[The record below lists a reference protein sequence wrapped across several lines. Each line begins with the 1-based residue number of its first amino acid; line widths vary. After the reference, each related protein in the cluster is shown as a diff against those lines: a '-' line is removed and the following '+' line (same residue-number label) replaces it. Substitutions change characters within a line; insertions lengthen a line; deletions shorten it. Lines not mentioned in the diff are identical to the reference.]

1 MPIQPEIDHYQ
12 RLLRYEQ
19 SHRRRLGRPR
29 LVQYLINR
37 RYYYGDNVQPDD
49 VNQPLGI
56 RYVPRIINKHTH
68 YLFGEWE
75 QDIVDWVVSPTDKES
90 EEDKELSI
98 HIARAIYQIMR
109 RSDAD
114 QLLYRGAL
122 DGSIYG
128 DSVFKV
134 RYSPQVQG
142 AAFETVLPEY
152 YHAMWNPLDVSET
165 TEALIAYSLDRQSAH
180 DLFGTAG
187 NPTFHNQLSY
197 LDPGYATVWE
207 HWSPWEYHLVVDD
220 QLVTKGP
227 NPYAEIV
234 GPGEKPRP
242 AWLPFVHIP
251 NLGVNGDYFGFGDAE
266 PIYDLQ
272 DELNMR
278 IADFGDIINYH
289 AHPITLVKNYFG
301 RFEDLRTGPDV
312 VWDMGREGE
321 ASYLEWGGPAP
332 GVMDYIELLMK
343 VLFDTSSLTGVAFG
357 RSDQSQASGSALV
370 VQMLPIVEIVRR
382 KRATWGPKLRDLARR
397 LLELE
402 AMSMPSE
409 QFYTVYKFKPD
420 DIGRFIIS
428 PKWAPILPRDRM
440 SVVNENVALLVN
452 KARSIVTALKD
463 LGVDDPEEERTR
475 IIADLEE
482 FAKIDAELRKLDAE
496 NQAAA
501 QAKLQMAD
509 AGPNDDTDPSAQ
521 VAQPARRSTAK
532 PARYTP
538 NRDGGRNA
546 DRAKGGS
553 NEEA

>member
-12 RLLRYEQ
+12 RILRYEQ

-49 VNQPLGI
+49 VNQPLSI

-75 QDIVDWVVSPTDKES
+75 QDIIDWVVSPLDKES
-90 EEDKELSI
+90 EEDKETSTN
-98 HIARAIYQIMR
+98 IARAIYRLMR
-109 RSDAD
+109 RCDAD

-128 DSVFKV
+128 DTVFKL
-134 RYSPQVQG
+134 RFNPRIQG
-142 AAFETVLPEY
+142 ASFENVLPEY

-165 TEALIAYSLDRQSAH
+165 TEALIAYNLDRQTAYE
-180 DLFGTAG
+180 LFGTNG
-187 NPTFHNQLSY
+187 NPQFHNHLSY

-207 HWSPWEYHLVVDD
+207 HWNTKEYHLVVDD
-220 QLVTKGP
+220 QLITKGA
-227 NPYAEIV
+227 NPYSEIV
-234 GPGEKPRP
+234 APGEKPRP
-242 AWLPFVHIP
+242 AWIPFVHIP

-266 PIYDLQ
+266 AVYDLQ

-357 RSDQSQASGSALV
+357 RTDQSQASGSALV
-370 VQMLPIVEIVRR
+370 VQMLPIVEVVRR
-382 KRATWGPKLRDLARR
+382 KRATWGPKLRYLANR

-402 AMSMPSE
+402 AMSMPSD
-409 QFYTVYKFKPD
+409 QFYKIYKFKPED
-420 DIGRFIIS
+420 LGRFNIN
-428 PKWAPILPRDRM
+428 PKWSPILPRDRM

-463 LGVDDPEEERTR
+463 LGVDDPEEERVR
-475 IIADLEE
+475 IIQDLEE
-482 FAKIDAELRKLDAE
+482 FAKMQMEFKQQE
-496 NQAAA
+496 TEHAASMQQKYA
-501 QAKLQMAD
+501 AP
-509 AGPNDDTDPSAQ
+509 GPNDDDPDDQ
-521 VAQPARRSTAK
+521 MINVK
-532 PARYTP
+532 PPSRKSQNITP
-538 NRDGGRNA
+538 NRDGGKNS
-546 DRAKGGS
+546 DSAKGGS
-553 NEEA
+553 NEDS

>member
-1 MPIQPEIDHYQ
+1 MSIQPEIDHYQ

-37 RYYYGDNVQPDD
+37 RYYYGDNIQPDD
-49 VNQPLGI
+49 VNQPLSI

-75 QDIVDWVVSPTDKES
+75 QDLVDWVVSPLDKES
-90 EEDKELSI
+90 EEDKEIST
-98 HIARAIYQIMR
+98 HIARAIYRLMR
-109 RSDAD
+109 RCDAD

-128 DSVFKV
+128 DTVFKL
-134 RYSPQVQG
+134 RFNPRIQG
-142 AAFETVLPEY
+142 ASFENVLPEY

-165 TEALIAYSLDRQSAH
+165 TEALVAYNLDRQVAYE
-180 DLFGTAG
+180 LFGTVG
-187 NPTFHNQLSY
+187 NPQFHNHLSY

-207 HWSPWEYHLVVDD
+207 HWNSKEYHLVVDD
-220 QLVTKGP
+220 QLISQGS
-227 NPYAEIV
+227 NPYIPITASPESS
-234 GPGEKPRP
+234 KP
-242 AWLPFVHIP
+242 AWLPFIHIP

-266 PIYDLQ
+266 AIYDLQ

-332 GVMDYIELLMK
+332 GIMNYIELLMK

-357 RSDQSQASGSALV
+357 RSEQSQASGSALV

-382 KRATWGPKLRDLARR
+382 KRAAWGPNLRELAKR

-409 QFYTVYKFKPD
+409 QFLSIYKFSSQD
-420 DIGRFIIS
+420 LARFSIS
-428 PKWAPILPRDRM
+428 PKWSPILPRDRM

-452 KARSIVTALKD
+452 KARSIVTAMKD
-463 LGVDDPEEERTR
+463 LGIDDPEEEKIR
-475 IIADLEE
+475 IIQDLKE
-482 FAKIDAELRKLDAE
+482 FAEIQAEMQKTQMDNDAAIQQKY
-496 NQAAA
+496 A
-501 QAKLQMAD
+501 QP
-509 AGPNDDTDPSAQ
+509 GPNDDASEEMIRGTQRPMGRKSA
-521 VAQPARRSTAK
+521 SE
-532 PARYTP
+532 YTP
-538 NRDGGRNA
+538 NRDGGKNMK
-546 DRAKGGS
+546 RASGGS
-553 NEEA
+553 NEDS

>member
-12 RLLRYEQ
+12 RILRYEQ

-49 VNQPLGI
+49 VNQPLSI

-75 QDIVDWVVSPTDKES
+75 QDIIDWVVSPLDKES
-90 EEDKELSI
+90 EEDKEASTN
-98 HIARAIYQIMR
+98 IARAIYRLMR
-109 RSDAD
+109 RCDAD

-128 DSVFKV
+128 DTVFKL
-134 RYSPQVQG
+134 RFNPRIQG
-142 AAFETVLPEY
+142 ASFENVLPEY

-165 TEALIAYSLDRQSAH
+165 TEALIAYNLDRQTAYE
-180 DLFGTAG
+180 LFGTTG
-187 NPTFHNQLSY
+187 NPQFHNHLSY

-207 HWSPWEYHLVVDD
+207 HWNSKEYHLVVDD
-220 QLVTKGP
+220 QLITKGA

-234 GPGEKPRP
+234 APGEKPRP
-242 AWLPFVHIP
+242 AWIPFVHIP
-251 NLGVNGDYFGFGDAE
+251 NMGVNGDYFGFGDAE
-266 PIYDLQ
+266 AIYDLQ

-357 RSDQSQASGSALV
+357 RTDQSQASGSALV

-382 KRATWGPKLRDLARR
+382 KRATWGPKLRDLANK
-397 LLELE
+397 LIELE
-402 AMSMPSE
+402 AMSMPSGQFE
-409 QFYTVYKFKPD
+409 QIYKFKPED
-420 DIGRFIIS
+420 LGRFSIN

-463 LGVDDPEEERTR
+463 LGVDDPEEERAR
-475 IIADLEE
+475 IIQDLEE
-482 FAKIDAELRKLDAE
+482 FAKMQAEFKQE
-496 NQAAA
+496 ETEHAASMQQKYA
-501 QAKLQMAD
+501 QP
-509 AGPNDDTDPSAQ
+509 GPNDDDDPEQ
-521 VAQPARRSTAK
+521 MINVK
-532 PARYTP
+532 PPSNKSKKITP
-538 NRDGGRNA
+538 NRDGGRNT
-546 DRAKGGS
+546 DSAKGGS
-553 NEEA
+553 NEDS